1 MKRRTNPANRPNGR
15 TPEKSR
21 STDPPAPRPAIRLVP
36 PEPPALVQE
45 WRIGITPARTF
56 RVRRDE
62 LGFFQTL
69 ILALAFPVARIENG
83 KAVDRFQK
91 I

>member
-1 MKRRTNPANRPNGR
+1 MKRRTNPTNRPNGR
-15 TPEKSR
+15 TPKNHR
-21 STDPPAPRPAIRLVP
+21 STDALAQGPPVRLIP
-36 PEPPALVQE
+36 PEPPSLVQE
-45 WRIGITPARTF
+45 WRVGITPTRTF

-69 ILALAFPVARIENG
+69 ILALAFPVDRMENG
-83 KAVDRFQK
+83 KPVDRFQK